1 MDFTTTISK
10 LLTGTPQSQYAGI
23 AILIA
28 MIAIILSI
36 VFNENELSLG
46 ERLML
51 IGSVILFSIPSI
63 ILGLFDL
70 TCVAGK
76 TAENSLCWWWGWVI
90 AFIII
95 IICVIVVFSSISSML
110 TYNVATSKSI
120 KPVVDE
126 DESNKIAK
134 SLINDTPTDTIKP
147 KAEMPSESDMTMHQD
162 MQGMSGHQDMQG
174 MQGMSGHQDMQGMS
188 GMSGHQDMQGM
199 QGMSGHQDM
208 QGMQGMQGMPGHQ
221 GHQVEQFTSKKA
233 KAKPKA
239 NFSNKEQFSNMLEGF
254 QGCEYQSV

>member
-1 MDFTTTISK
+1 MDFTNTISK
-10 LLTGTPQSQYAGI
+10 LLTGTPQSQYAAI

-28 MIAIILSI
+28 VIAIILSI
-36 VFNENELSLG
+36 LFNENELTLG

-76 TAENSLCWWWGWVI
+76 TVENSLCWWWGWVI

-95 IICVIVVFSSISSML
+95 IICVIVVFASVSSML

-126 DESNKIAK
+126 TESNKIAK
-134 SLINDTPTDTIKP
+134 ELVKDVPETIKP
-147 KAEMPSESDMTMHQD
+147 KAEMPTTSDMTMQQNI
-162 MQGMSGHQDMQG
+162 QGDMSGNVDG
-174 MQGMSGHQDMQGMS
+174 MGM
-188 GMSGHQDMQGM
+188 
-199 QGMSGHQDM
+199 
-208 QGMQGMQGMPGHQ
+208 GMPLGA
-221 GHQVEQFTSKKA
+221 EPFRNKA
-233 KAKPKA
+233 KKEKFNAKKEK
-239 NFSNKEQFSNMLEGF
+239 FSNYSIEGF
-254 QGCEYQSV
+254 EGCEYQGV

>member
-1 MDFTTTISK
+1 MDFTNTISK
-10 LLTGTPQSQYAGI
+10 LLTGTPQSQYAAI

-28 MIAIILSI
+28 VIAIILSI
-36 VFNENELSLG
+36 LFNENELTLG

-76 TAENSLCWWWGWVI
+76 TVENSLCWWWGWVI

-95 IICVIVVFSSISSML
+95 IICVIVVFASVSSML

-126 DESNKIAK
+126 EESNKIAK
-134 SLINDTPTDTIKP
+134 ELVKDVPETVKP
-147 KAEMPSESDMTMHQD
+147 KVEMPTTSDMTMQQNIQGD
-162 MQGMSGHQDMQG
+162 MTGNVEGMG
-174 MQGMSGHQDMQGMS
+174 MGMGMGVYGS
-188 GMSGHQDMQGM
+188 AE
-199 QGMSGHQDM
+199 
-208 QGMQGMQGMPGHQ
+208 P
-221 GHQVEQFTSKKA
+221 FRNRAKKEKFNA
-233 KAKPKA
+233 KKER
-239 NFSNKEQFSNMLEGF
+239 FSNYSIEGF
-254 QGCEYQSV
+254 EGCEYQGV

>member
-1 MDFTTTISK
+1 MDFTNTISK
-10 LLTGTPQSQYAGI
+10 LLTGTPQSQYAAI

-28 MIAIILSI
+28 VIAIILSI
-36 VFNENELSLG
+36 LFNENELTLG

-76 TAENSLCWWWGWVI
+76 TVENSLCWWWGWVI

-95 IICVIVVFSSISSML
+95 IICVIVVFASVSSML

-126 DESNKIAK
+126 EESNKIAK
-134 SLINDTPTDTIKP
+134 ELVKDVPETVKP
-147 KAEMPSESDMTMHQD
+147 KVEMPSMSDMTMQQNIQGD
-162 MQGMSGHQDMQG
+162 MSGNVEGMGGYGGMSGNVEG
-174 MQGMSGHQDMQGMS
+174 MFLGAEPFRNKG
-188 GMSGHQDMQGM
+188 
-199 QGMSGHQDM
+199 
-208 QGMQGMQGMPGHQ
+208 
-221 GHQVEQFTSKKA
+221 KKEKFNA
-233 KAKPKA
+233 KKEK
-239 NFSNKEQFSNMLEGF
+239 FSNYSIEGF
-254 QGCEYQSV
+254 EGCEYQGV

>member
-1 MDFTTTISK
+1 MDFTNTISK
-10 LLTGTPQSQYAGI
+10 LLTGTPQSQYAAI

-28 MIAIILSI
+28 VIAIILSI
-36 VFNENELSLG
+36 LFNENELTLG

-76 TAENSLCWWWGWVI
+76 TVENSLCWWWGWVI

-95 IICVIVVFSSISSML
+95 IICVIVVFASVSSML

-126 DESNKIAK
+126 TESNKIAK
-134 SLINDTPTDTIKP
+134 ELVKDVPETVKP
-147 KAEMPSESDMTMHQD
+147 KVEMPTTSDMTMQQNIQGD
-162 MQGMSGHQDMQG
+162 MTGNVDGMGGYGAGMSLVAEPFRNKGNKG
-174 MQGMSGHQDMQGMS
+174 
-188 GMSGHQDMQGM
+188 
-199 QGMSGHQDM
+199 
-208 QGMQGMQGMPGHQ
+208 
-221 GHQVEQFTSKKA
+221 KKE
-233 KAKPKA
+233 KFNTKKEK
-239 NFSNKEQFSNMLEGF
+239 FSNYSIEGF
-254 QGCEYQSV
+254 EGCEYQGV

>member
-1 MDFTTTISK
+1 MDFTNTISK
-10 LLTGTPQSQYAGI
+10 LLTGTPQSQYAAI

-28 MIAIILSI
+28 VIAIILSI
-36 VFNENELSLG
+36 LFNENELTLG

-76 TAENSLCWWWGWVI
+76 TVENSLCWWWGWVI

-95 IICVIVVFSSISSML
+95 IICVIVVFASVSSML

-126 DESNKIAK
+126 EESNKIAK
-134 SLINDTPTDTIKP
+134 ELVKDVPETVKP
-147 KAEMPSESDMTMHQD
+147 KVEMPSMSDMTMQQNI
-162 MQGMSGHQDMQG
+162 QGDMSGNVEDMGGYDSMTGNVEG
-174 MQGMSGHQDMQGMS
+174 MFLGTEPFRNKG
-188 GMSGHQDMQGM
+188 
-199 QGMSGHQDM
+199 
-208 QGMQGMQGMPGHQ
+208 
-221 GHQVEQFTSKKA
+221 KKE
-233 KAKPKA
+233 KFNPKKEK
-239 NFSNKEQFSNMLEGF
+239 FSNYSIEGF
-254 QGCEYQSV
+254 EGCEYQGV

>member
-1 MDFTTTISK
+1 MDFTNTISK
-10 LLTGTPQSQYAGI
+10 LLTGTPQSQYAAI

-28 MIAIILSI
+28 VIAIILSI
-36 VFNENELSLG
+36 LFNENELTLG

-76 TAENSLCWWWGWVI
+76 TVENSLCWWWGWVI

-95 IICVIVVFSSISSML
+95 IICVIVVFASVSSML

-126 DESNKIAK
+126 TESNKIAK
-134 SLINDTPTDTIKP
+134 ELVKDVPETVKP
-147 KAEMPSESDMTMHQD
+147 KVEMPSMSDMTMQQNIQGD
-162 MQGMSGHQDMQG
+162 MTGNVEGMGGYGAS
-174 MQGMSGHQDMQGMS
+174 MSLVAEPFRNKGNKGNK
-188 GMSGHQDMQGM
+188 
-199 QGMSGHQDM
+199 
-208 QGMQGMQGMPGHQ
+208 
-221 GHQVEQFTSKKA
+221 EKFNSK
-233 KAKPKA
+233 
-239 NFSNKEQFSNMLEGF
+239 KEQFSNYSIEGF
-254 QGCEYQSV
+254 EGCEYQGV

>member
-174 MQGMSGHQDMQGMS
+174 MQGMSGHQDMQGM
-188 GMSGHQDMQGM
+188 
-199 QGMSGHQDM
+199 
-208 QGMQGMQGMPGHQ
+208 QGMQGMPGHQ

>member
-36 VFNENELSLG
+36 VFNENELTLG
-46 ERLML
+46 ERFML

-110 TYNVATSKSI
+110 TYNVATAKSV
-120 KPVVDE
+120 KPIVDE
-126 DESNKIAK
+126 EESNKIAK
-134 SLINDTPTDTIKP
+134 SLVKDNTASNTIQP
-147 KAEMPSESDMTMHQD
+147 KVEMPSKSDMSMQHNI
-162 MQGMSGHQDMQG
+162 QGMNDPSSGPMG
-174 MQGMSGHQDMQGMS
+174 MEGMYDPMGPMGHS
-188 GMSGHQDMQGM
+188 
-199 QGMSGHQDM
+199 
-208 QGMQGMQGMPGHQ
+208 
-221 GHQVEQFTSKKA
+221 GHQVEHMGGMMESMSEYEAFGKSEHFTEQGDKKMD
-233 KAKPKA
+233 KKHVEKMT
-239 NFSNKEQFSNMLEGF
+239 KESFSNMLEGF
-254 QGCEYQSV
+254 QGCEYQGV

>member
-10 LLTGTPQSQYAGI
+10 LLTGTPQSQYAAI

-28 MIAIILSI
+28 VIAIILSI
-36 VFNENELSLG
+36 LFNENELTLG

-63 ILGLFDL
+63 VLGLFDL

-76 TAENSLCWWWGWVI
+76 TVENSLCWWWGWVI

-95 IICVIVVFSSISSML
+95 IICVIVVFASVSSML

-126 DESNKIAK
+126 EESNKIAK
-134 SLINDTPTDTIKP
+134 ELVKDAPETVRP
-147 KAEMPSESDMTMHQD
+147 KAEMPTNSDMTMQQNIQGE
-162 MQGMSGHQDMQG
+162 MNVEGMVGYGGGMSLEE
-174 MQGMSGHQDMQGMS
+174 
-188 GMSGHQDMQGM
+188 
-199 QGMSGHQDM
+199 
-208 QGMQGMQGMPGHQ
+208 P
-221 GHQVEQFTSKKA
+221 FRNKTKKD
-233 KAKPKA
+233 K
-239 NFSNKEQFSNMLEGF
+239 FSNIKEKFSNYSIEGF
-254 QGCEYQSV
+254 QGCEYQGV

>member
-1 MDFTTTISK
+1 MDFANTISK
-10 LLTGTPQSQYAGI
+10 LLTGTPQSQYAAI

-28 MIAIILSI
+28 VIAIILSI
-36 VFNENELSLG
+36 LFNENELTLG

-76 TAENSLCWWWGWVI
+76 TVENSLCWWWGWVI

-95 IICVIVVFSSISSML
+95 IICVIVVFASVSSML

-126 DESNKIAK
+126 TESNKIAK
-134 SLINDTPTDTIKP
+134 ELVKDVPETVKP
-147 KAEMPSESDMTMHQD
+147 KVEMPSMSDMTMQQNIQGD
-162 MQGMSGHQDMQG
+162 MTGNVDGMG
-174 MQGMSGHQDMQGMS
+174 MGMGVYGSAE
-188 GMSGHQDMQGM
+188 
-199 QGMSGHQDM
+199 
-208 QGMQGMQGMPGHQ
+208 PFRNKAKK
-221 GHQVEQFTSKKA
+221 EKFNSKKEE
-233 KAKPKA
+233 
-239 NFSNKEQFSNMLEGF
+239 FSN
-254 QGCEYQSV
+254 

>member
-1 MDFTTTISK
+1 MDFTNTISK
-10 LLTGTPQSQYAGI
+10 LLTGTPQSQYAAI

-28 MIAIILSI
+28 VIAIILSI
-36 VFNENELSLG
+36 LFNENELTLG

-76 TAENSLCWWWGWVI
+76 TVENSLCWWWGWVI

-95 IICVIVVFSSISSML
+95 IICVIVVFASVSSML

-126 DESNKIAK
+126 EESNKIAK
-134 SLINDTPTDTIKP
+134 ELVKDVPETVIP
-147 KAEMPSESDMTMHQD
+147 KVEMPTTSDMSMQQD
-162 MQGMSGHQDMQG
+162 IQGDMSGNVEG
-174 MQGMSGHQDMQGMS
+174 MGGYGGMGS
-188 GMSGHQDMQGM
+188 GMSLEPFRNKGKK
-199 QGMSGHQDM
+199 
-208 QGMQGMQGMPGHQ
+208 
-221 GHQVEQFTSKKA
+221 EKFNSKKE
-233 KAKPKA
+233 KFS
-239 NFSNKEQFSNMLEGF
+239 NFSLEGF
-254 QGCEYQSV
+254 QGCEYQGV

>member
-1 MDFTTTISK
+1 MDFTNTISK
-10 LLTGTPQSQYAGI
+10 LLTGTPQSQYAAI

-28 MIAIILSI
+28 VIAIILSI
-36 VFNENELSLG
+36 LFNENELTLG

-76 TAENSLCWWWGWVI
+76 TVENSLCWWWGWVI

-95 IICVIVVFSSISSML
+95 IICVIVVFASVSSML

-126 DESNKIAK
+126 EESNKIAK
-134 SLINDTPTDTIKP
+134 ELVKDVPETVKP
-147 KAEMPSESDMTMHQD
+147 KVEMPSMSDMTMQQNIQGD
-162 MQGMSGHQDMQG
+162 MTGNVEGMGGYGGDM
-174 MQGMSGHQDMQGMS
+174 
-188 GMSGHQDMQGM
+188 
-199 QGMSGHQDM
+199 
-208 QGMQGMQGMPGHQ
+208 GMPLGA
-221 GHQVEQFTSKKA
+221 EPFRNKA
-233 KAKPKA
+233 KKEKF
-239 NFSNKEQFSNMLEGF
+239 NSKKEQFSNYSIEGF
-254 QGCEYQSV
+254 EGCEYQGV